1 MSHKTYLGKKGYSI
15 YKNSLSVKE
24 QEYIRKELTVKAC
37 IQGSPVIQDS
47 YPIYRESINKFYIPR
62 FFGIK
67 TFGDP
72 NECKIS
78 KGISI
83 DLKFDGE
90 LRPRQNEII
99 NKYTKYIKKVSTSGL
114 LDLYTGAGKT
124 VIALKIITLI
134 QLKTL
139 IIVHKGFLLDQ
150 WN

>member
-1 MSHKTYLGKKGYSI
+1 M
-15 YKNSLSVKE
+15 NSQS
-24 QEYIRKELTVKAC
+24 
-37 IQGSPVIQDS
+37 
-47 YPIYRESINKFYIPR
+47 SINPKAKIGKNTVIEAFSYIDDNVIIGSNCWIGNNVTIYSGAR
-62 FFGIK
+62 IG
-67 TFGDP
+67 
-72 NECKIS
+72 NNVKIFP
-78 KGISI
+78 GAVISSVPQ

-150 WN
+150 WIERINQINNSR